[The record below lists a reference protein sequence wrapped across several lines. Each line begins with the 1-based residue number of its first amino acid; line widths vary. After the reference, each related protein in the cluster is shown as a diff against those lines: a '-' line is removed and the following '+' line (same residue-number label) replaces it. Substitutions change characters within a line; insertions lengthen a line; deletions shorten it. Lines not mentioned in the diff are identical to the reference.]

1 MTTIQYVSPVD
12 NSSLNIADKCY
23 IDRNGNLFPL
33 IDGVPNF
40 IYPAQLPE
48 SDALS
53 LSWYKNNADT
63 YDTYLPLTFETFG
76 VSEQVER
83 ERLLNALELSSDHAV
98 LEIGAGSGRDSI
110 NIASRLGVEGK
121 LFVSDISYDIFKY
134 TVQKFN
140 QMTFKPEV
148 QLFLANGYNLPLP
161 THSFDRVFHFG
172 GINTFG
178 DVKKAFREMVRVC
191 KPGGRVVVGDEN
203 MPVWLRNT
211 EFGKVLMNSNPLY
224 KDMIPFDALPIEARN
239 VKVEWFI
246 GGVFYFLSFDVGT
259 GEPYANLD
267 FEIPGIRGG
276 THRTRYYGQL
286 EGVEPEVVN
295 LARRAREKSG
305 VSMNSWLNRVIREA
319 AQREIEK

>member
-1 MTTIQYVSPVD
+1 MTTIQYASPID
-12 NSSLNIADKCY
+12 NSSLIITDKGYADQ
-23 IDRNGNLFPL
+23 NGNLFPL
-33 IDGVPNF
+33 INGIPNF
-40 IYPAQLPE
+40 IYPTQLPE

-53 LSWYKNNADT
+53 LLWYKNNADI

-110 NIASRLGVEGK
+110 NIASRLGAKGK
-121 LFVSDISYDIFKY
+121 LYLSDISIDIFKFA
-134 TVQKFN
+134 VQKFN
-140 QMTFKPEV
+140 EKPVKPEI

-191 KPGGRVVVGDEN
+191 KPGGRIVVGDEN
-203 MPVWLRNT
+203 MPIWLRNT

-224 KDMIPFDALPIEARN
+224 KDTIPFDALPVEARN

-246 GGVFYFLSFDVGT
+246 GGVFYFISFDVET

-295 LARRAREKSG
+295 LAQKAREKSG
-305 VSMNSWLNRVIREA
+305 VSMHSWLNRVIREA
-319 AQREIEK
+319 AQQDLKE

>member
-1 MTTIQYVSPVD
+1 MTTIQYASPID
-12 NSSLNIADKCY
+12 NSSLIITDKGYADQ
-23 IDRNGNLFPL
+23 NGNLFPL
-33 IDGVPNF
+33 INGIPNF
-40 IYPAQLPE
+40 IYPTQLPE

-53 LSWYKNNADT
+53 LLWYKNNADI

-76 VSEQVER
+76 VSEPVER

-110 NIASRLGVEGK
+110 NIASRLGAKGK
-121 LFVSDISYDIFKY
+121 LYLSDISIDIFKFA
-134 TVQKFN
+134 VQKFN
-140 QMTFKPEV
+140 EKPVKPEI
-148 QLFLANGYNLPLP
+148 QFFLANGYNLPLP
-161 THSFDRVFHFG
+161 TNSFDRVFHFG

-191 KPGGRVVVGDEN
+191 KPGGRIVVGDEN
-203 MPVWLRNT
+203 MPIWLRNT

-224 KDMIPFDALPIEARN
+224 KDTIPFDALPVEARN

-246 GGVFYFLSFDVGT
+246 GGVFYFISFDVET

-295 LARRAREKSG
+295 LAQKAREKSG
-305 VSMNSWLNRVIREA
+305 VSMHSWLNRVIREA
-319 AQREIEK
+319 AQRDLKE